1 MTLGGERKGT
11 EWTALKDGCSDLLRL
26 DAAGLNADLGVP
38 HAGLQ
43 NLRNQSLTASHVEL
57 IVPFSA
63 IVDFQ

>member
-1 MTLGGERKGT
+1 MMILMMMRRSG
-11 EWTALKDGCSDLLRL
+11 S
-26 DAAGLNADLGVP
+26 AAHAASASVDESADLGVP